1 MPAKSASLSTS
12 TLSIKHGTFPVSII
26 QYSVLLSYCTRR
38 QLLVLPSVP
47 DLPYVFSGAVP
58 LALEGDT
65 GVGDLAEGDLSVGGC
80 VTSTICEA
88 TSLAFAA
95 TDSATCV
102 MVSTASTNVEWSPS
116 IVPVADGFLS
126 AVSDCECC
134 GWESVCEWV
143 SLDVYVNG
151 QSNHG
156 SIVYV

>member
-1 MPAKSASLSTS
+1 MPAESASLSA
-12 TLSIKHGTFPVSII
+12 LFLGTFRGLII
-26 QYSVLLSYCTRR
+26 QISVLLRYCTQR

-47 DLPYVFSGAVP
+47 DLPYVFSGALP

-65 GVGDLAEGDLSVGGC
+65 DVGDFAEGDLSVGGC

-95 TDSATCV
+95 TVSATCV
-102 MVSTASTNVEWSPS
+102 MDSTASTNVEWSAS
-116 IVPVADGFLS
+116 ILPVADGFLS

-134 GWESVCEWV
+134 GWESVCKWI
-143 SLDVYVNG
+143 SLDMDVIG
-151 QSNHG
+151 LSKHD